1 MEYKVIQSG
10 SVVEVYKYHQIV
22 SLPRSPFK
30 KVKYYNKYAK
40 HPPVDNRACSAS
52 RSRRN
57 FMRLVNSNTARGKN
71 ADCFLTLTFRPK
83 KLCNLVEA
91 NYEWKKFHQKLKRL
105 VPDLSYCLAYEW
117 GSKNGRFHYHII
129 LFDFPFIEADVLE
142 TLWGNGFIK
151 IKKIDPKTLA
161 NVGAYVAKY
170 MAKDMA
176 GGHYIDNK
184 RRYFAS
190 RNLLRPRVFRYLL
203 KSGCAFIARYFNSL
217 KHVVSFVFTSTMRF
231 ISSFDYAMYAIPPTI
246 NKIGVS
252 IALDLNADL
261 VG

>member
-10 SVVEVYKYHQIV
+10 SVVEVYRYHQFV
-22 SLPRSPFK
+22 SLPRSPFYK
-30 KVKYYNKYAK
+30 KQKKYHYVK
-40 HPPVDNRACSAS
+40 HSLPDNRACSAS

-57 FMRLVNSNTARGKN
+57 FMRLVNSNTACGKN

-105 VPDLSYCLAYEW
+105 VPNLSYCLAYEW

-142 TLWGNGFIK
+142 SLWGNGFIK
-151 IKKIDPKTLA
+151 IKKIDPKTLT

-190 RNLLRPRVFRYLL
+190 RNLARPRVFRYML
-203 KSGCAFIARYFNSL
+203 KSGCAFISSYFNKL
-217 KHVVSFVFTSTMRF
+217 KPVISFTFNSVMRF
-231 ISSFDYAMYAIPPTI
+231 ISSFDYVMYSLPPNI
-246 NKIGVS
+246 NKTNVF